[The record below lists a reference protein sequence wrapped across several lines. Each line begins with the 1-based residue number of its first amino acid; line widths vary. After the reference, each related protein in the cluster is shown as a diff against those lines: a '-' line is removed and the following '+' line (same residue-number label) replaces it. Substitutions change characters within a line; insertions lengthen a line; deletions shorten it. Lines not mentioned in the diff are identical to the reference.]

1 MKSIIG
7 IPGTLWLLM
16 WIAVSAIL
24 FSFSGDTG
32 ADSYK
37 VYLNDK
43 LVLQQYVMRQAAAIP
58 ALPLEGAAATDEL
71 RIYYNH
77 CGKIGTSRKITIKN
91 DGDKKLK
98 DWSFADVSGTDTGMN
113 FKVKDILALGKTNDR
128 MKIIYTSS
136 EIPDGITLASV
147 VTKDRK
153 TASNK

>member
-7 IPGTLWLLM
+7 TSGTLRLLM

-58 ALPLEGAAATDEL
+58 ALPLDGAEAGDEL
-71 RIYYNH
+71 RVYYSH
-77 CGKIGTSRKITIKN
+77 CGKIGTARKLSIRS
-91 DGDKKLK
+91 DADKKLK

-113 FKVKDILALGKTNDR
+113 LRVKDVLSFGKANDKV
-128 MKIIYTSS
+128 KIIYTSN
-136 EIPDGITLASV
+136 EIPDGVTLASIA
-147 VTKDRK
+147 TKDRK
-153 TASNK
+153 TASNE